1 MQSLLGW
8 EEISKGGKID
18 VIPSKPITQKLMTHK
33 FEDMFDMS
41 QQVDQYVSEINS
53 PW

>member
-33 FEDMFDMS
+33 FEDMFDMF